1 MNKSTKICNLQS
13 NFNETEM
20 KKILAAFVIFGFSVM
35 AYSQQI
41 KPGGRLIVNN
51 SLFHGTV
58 FTGEATSNCA
68 FNADFLV

>member
-1 MNKSTKICNLQS
+1 
-13 NFNETEM
+13 M
-20 KKILAAFVIFGFSVM
+20 KKILAAFVILGFSVM

-51 SLFHGTV
+51 PLFHGTV

>member
-1 MNKSTKICNLQS
+1 
-13 NFNETEM
+13 M
-20 KKILAAFVIFGFSVM
+20 KKILAAFVILGFSVM

-51 SLFHGTV
+51 PLFLGTV

-68 FNADFLV
+68 FNADFSELFLTADDYLLRVKLK

>member
-1 MNKSTKICNLQS
+1 
-13 NFNETEM
+13 
-20 KKILAAFVIFGFSVM
+20 M

-51 SLFHGTV
+51 PLFHGTV

-68 FNADFLV
+68 FNADFSELFLTADDYLLRVKLK